1 MVLLTSSRMPLR
13 LVQLTLQNKHM
24 IVKYRS
30 FVFPEKFRKFES
42 SQNGCKRSKVIV
54 FGTHSELEIALLA
67 SLIFVNLWNRSL
79 LEDKVLGSTRIYK
92 SNIQYTDVTWP
103 WILLDTEAFTCH
115 FVYRYRSHGSAVS
128 LSYQKRA
135 RYAKVSG
142 SAVVTYVKITIN
154 GGYPL
159 SL

>member
-67 SLIFVNLWNRSL
+67 SLIFVNL
-79 LEDKVLGSTRIYK
+79 
-92 SNIQYTDVTWP
+92 
-103 WILLDTEAFTCH
+103 
-115 FVYRYRSHGSAVS
+115 
-128 LSYQKRA
+128 
-135 RYAKVSG
+135 
-142 SAVVTYVKITIN
+142 
-154 GGYPL
+154 
-159 SL
+159 